1 MRSGEWRPTRR
12 GFTLVEL
19 LVVLAIV
26 SMLLTLA
33 VPRYFQS
40 LDGARQTVLAENLRL
55 TRDVLDKFFQDTGR
69 YPNSLDELVERQY
82 LKALPIDPVTD
93 SARSWNLVP
102 PREGYPGRVYDLRST
117 APGVDRHG
125 RAFADY

>member
-1 MRSGEWRPTRR
+1 MPRGERRS

-40 LDGARQTVLAENLRL
+40 IDAARQTVLADNLRQA
-55 TRDVLDKFFQDTGR
+55 RQVLDKFFQDTGR
-69 YPNSLDELVERQY
+69 YPETLDELVERQY
-82 LKALPIDPVTD
+82 LRAVPYDPVLD
-93 SARSWNLVP
+93 SSRAWVIVP
-102 PREGYPGRVYDLRST
+102 PPAPLRGKVYDLRT
-117 APGVDRHG
+117 AAPGQDRQG
-125 RAFADY
+125 KPYAEY